1 MNETLKD
8 AVSAKRIH
16 HQLLPME
23 ILHEEGFNTTLAEGL
38 KEFGHK
44 LVENK
49 RVYSGPHYISDST
62 IVTAISR
69 VSGHIEATFELRRT
83 GSTEIN

>member
-44 LVENK
+44 VVENK
-49 RVYSGPHYISDST
+49 RVYSGPHDITGAS
-62 IVTAISR
+62 VTAISR